1 MCLFLLPVPAMTLH
15 FVTFP
20 LHPFPKALTARCL
33 KVDNMALFTL
43 VSEQLRAQGPH
54 QPLGAEL
61 C

>member
-1 MCLFLLPVPAMTLH
+1 MTLH